1 MLIVKAA
8 PIFELSSVSIR
19 KNGLR
24 KFDDIGSTR
33 VDLYGYIQLIDEN
46 DNKYVLFEADE
57 GDGDDPETVYLWNDI
72 SVVIREAILD
82 RPPWLPKIFWLEL
95 CLKDKIRDIEIVND
109 KKRFDFSSIDGDVG
123 YSEKSLLFQTKGR
136 DVVHVRYRVLEY
148 AVLAYVEIKVVK
160 NEENNDSI
168 ESEAACA
175 VVTGNIVSMCK
186 ITDKVSL
193 PRVLFDKNCYDPS
206 NLVPSQMSWIAWL
219 AVPAYSGLLIEAN
232 LEVNDEKIRSSDAL
246 YFEVADVFRGLTL
259 ESIVGEKWRIEVS
272 VTWANGYQYLREDG
286 VWGFEFKPD
295 AEREGCPDV
304 ENVCIE
310 NSKRSQVH
318 PNQQSLQMSSA
329 ITAITDGIYDV
340 FCCDNGNYVYADGS
354 KKILRLE
361 ERRRCYVGE
370 KFGIHFD
377 LKDLS
382 GLEISC
388 GYLSYCYYT
397 ATSWQ
402 DKRIC
407 SVVRG
412 EYGFAVVHYAMFSDA
427 LQAKV
432 KVTFSSDNGCDH
444 LISGSISARYSG
456 YGYDTSYEK
465 KYFHSILFDD
475 DEFVEISNGGEV
487 PLLKSAVAVPENNSL
502 VVKAY
507 IRVKVAGKI
516 VKLNGKAT
524 FKPQDPSEPQIIKGP
539 NFFFSV
545 TVGLGRPDDEDF
557 NITH

>member
-310 NSKRSQVH
+310 NSKRSQVG
-318 PNQQSLQMSSA
+318 A
-329 ITAITDGIYDV
+329 
-340 FCCDNGNYVYADGS
+340 
-354 KKILRLE
+354 
-361 ERRRCYVGE
+361 
-370 KFGIHFD
+370 FD
-377 LKDLS
+377 LFEVLVK
-382 GLEISC
+382 
-388 GYLSYCYYT
+388 YLS
-397 ATSWQ
+397 
-402 DKRIC
+402 
-407 SVVRG
+407 V
-412 EYGFAVVHYAMFSDA
+412 
-427 LQAKV
+427 
-432 KVTFSSDNGCDH
+432 
-444 LISGSISARYSG
+444 
-456 YGYDTSYEK
+456 
-465 KYFHSILFDD
+465 
-475 DEFVEISNGGEV
+475 
-487 PLLKSAVAVPENNSL
+487 
-502 VVKAY
+502 
-507 IRVKVAGKI
+507 
-516 VKLNGKAT
+516 
-524 FKPQDPSEPQIIKGP
+524 
-539 NFFFSV
+539 
-545 TVGLGRPDDEDF
+545 
-557 NITH
+557 